1 MGNVSLKMFFSKCS
15 VFSTA
20 VNLCCSS
27 PKKVSVRIVCFLHVQ
42 RWVLFS
48 SKVLHGQG
56 PSSGLVMQG
65 KRMESWYAVYQCL
78 PPPKSN
84 IE

>member
-1 MGNVSLKMFFSKCS
+1 MKQCLVQGGHGNVSLKMFFSKCS

-27 PKKVSVRIVCFLHVQ
+27 PNKVSVRIVCFLHVQ

-56 PSSGLVMQG
+56 PFKWVSHAG
-65 KRMESWYAVYQCL
+65 
-78 PPPKSN
+78 
-84 IE
+84 